1 MFLSG
6 YGPVLLSGT
15 WMTIQLALLSL
26 VLSIIIGLFGASA
39 KLSRI
44 QILRHVATLYTTLI
58 RSVPDLVIMLLLFYS
73 LQLGLNSITESIHME
88 QIDINPFVAGVITL
102 AFIYGAYFTETFRGA
117 FQAVP
122 KGQLEAAYAYGMTPF
137 QVFRRV
143 LFPQM
148 MRFALPGIG
157 NNWQV
162 LIKATALV
170 SLIGLTDIVK
180 ITQDAG
186 RSSMQVFYFSI
197 VAAIIY
203 LAITT
208 LFEFNSHVAGTSL
221 FCWCEKGTTMIE
233 IIQQY
238 WQSYL
243 WTDGFQMTGVAMTA
257 WLLVLS
263 IAIGFVLAVPL
274 SIARVSEH
282 AFVRGPVWFFT
293 YIFRGTPYMCS
304 Y

>member
-1 MFLSG
+1 MFFSG
-6 YGPVLLSGT
+6 FGPLLLSGT

-26 VLSIIIGLFGASA
+26 LLSVIIGLIGASS
-39 KLSRI
+39 KLSSI
-44 QILRHVATLYTTLI
+44 KILRYIATAYTTLI

-73 LQLGLNSITESIHME
+73 LQLGLNQITEALQMD

-117 FQAVP
+117 FQSVP
-122 KGQLEAAYAYGMTPF
+122 KGQIEAAMAYGMTPW
-137 QVFRRV
+137 QVFYRI

-170 SLIGLTDIVK
+170 SIIGLTDIVK

-186 RSSMQVFYFSI
+186 RSTMQLFFFSI
-197 VAAIIY
+197 VAAAIY

-208 LFEFNSHVAGTSL
+208 VSNLILMWLERRYSAGVR
-221 FCWCEKGTTMIE
+221 KG
-233 IIQQY
+233 Q
-238 WQSYL
+238 L
-243 WTDGFQMTGVAMTA
+243 
-257 WLLVLS
+257 
-263 IAIGFVLAVPL
+263 
-274 SIARVSEH
+274 
-282 AFVRGPVWFFT
+282 
-293 YIFRGTPYMCS
+293 
-304 Y
+304 

>member
-1 MFLSG
+1 MFFSG
-6 YGPVLLSGT
+6 FGPLLLSGT

-26 VLSIIIGLFGASA
+26 LLSVIIGLIGASS
-39 KLSRI
+39 KLSSIR
-44 QILRHVATLYTTLI
+44 ILRYITAYTTLI

-73 LQLGLNSITESIHME
+73 LQLGLNQITEALQMD

-117 FQAVP
+117 FQSVP
-122 KGQLEAAYAYGMTPF
+122 RGQIEAAMAYGMTPW
-137 QVFRRV
+137 QVFHRV

-170 SLIGLTDIVK
+170 SIIGLTDIVK

-186 RSSMQVFYFSI
+186 RSTMQLFFFSI
-197 VAAIIY
+197 VAAAIY

-208 LFEFNSHVAGTSL
+208 VSNLILIWLERHYSAGVR
-221 FCWCEKGTTMIE
+221 KG
-233 IIQQY
+233 Q
-238 WQSYL
+238 L
-243 WTDGFQMTGVAMTA
+243 
-257 WLLVLS
+257 
-263 IAIGFVLAVPL
+263 
-274 SIARVSEH
+274 
-282 AFVRGPVWFFT
+282 
-293 YIFRGTPYMCS
+293 
-304 Y
+304 

>member
-6 YGPVLLSGT
+6 YGPLLLSGT
-15 WMTIQLALLSL
+15 WMTLQLALLSL
-26 VLSIIIGLFGASA
+26 LLSVIIGLIGASS
-39 KLSRI
+39 KLSSFKA
-44 QILRHVATLYTTLI
+44 LRYIATAYTTLI

-73 LQLGLNSITESIHME
+73 LQSGLNQITESLQMD

-117 FQAVP
+117 FQSVP
-122 KGQLEAAYAYGMTPF
+122 TGQIEAAMAYGMTPW

-170 SLIGLTDIVK
+170 SIIGLTDIVK

-186 RSSMQVFYFSI
+186 RSTMQLFFFSI
-197 VAAIIY
+197 VAAAIY

-208 LFEFNSHVAGTSL
+208 VSNLILMWLERRYSAGVR
-221 FCWCEKGTTMIE
+221 KG
-233 IIQQY
+233 Q
-238 WQSYL
+238 L
-243 WTDGFQMTGVAMTA
+243 
-257 WLLVLS
+257 
-263 IAIGFVLAVPL
+263 
-274 SIARVSEH
+274 
-282 AFVRGPVWFFT
+282 
-293 YIFRGTPYMCS
+293 
-304 Y
+304 

>member
-1 MFLSG
+1 MSFSG
-6 YGPVLLSGT
+6 YGPLLLSGT

-26 VLSIIIGLFGASA
+26 LLSVIIGLIGASS
-39 KLSRI
+39 KLSNI
-44 QILRHVATLYTTLI
+44 KALRYIATAYTTLI

-73 LQLGLNSITESIHME
+73 LQLGLNQITEALQMD

-117 FQAVP
+117 FQSVP
-122 KGQLEAAYAYGMTPF
+122 KGQIEAAMAYGMTPW
-137 QVFRRV
+137 QVFHRV

-170 SLIGLTDIVK
+170 SIIGLTDIVK

-186 RSSMQVFYFSI
+186 RSTMQLFFFSI
-197 VAAIIY
+197 VAAAIY

-208 LFEFNSHVAGTSL
+208 VSNLILMWLERHYSAGVR
-221 FCWCEKGTTMIE
+221 KG
-233 IIQQY
+233 
-238 WQSYL
+238 
-243 WTDGFQMTGVAMTA
+243 
-257 WLLVLS
+257 LL
-263 IAIGFVLAVPL
+263 
-274 SIARVSEH
+274 
-282 AFVRGPVWFFT
+282 
-293 YIFRGTPYMCS
+293 
-304 Y
+304 

>member
-6 YGPVLLSGT
+6 YGPLLLSGT
-15 WMTIQLALLSL
+15 WMTLQLALLSL
-26 VLSIIIGLFGASA
+26 LLSVIIGLIGASS
-39 KLSRI
+39 KLSSFKA
-44 QILRHVATLYTTLI
+44 LRYIATAYTTLI
-58 RSVPDLVIMLLLFYS
+58 RSVPDLVIILLLFYS
-73 LQLGLNSITESIHME
+73 LQLGLNQITESLQMD

-117 FQAVP
+117 FQSVP
-122 KGQLEAAYAYGMTPF
+122 TGQIEAAMAYGMTPW

-170 SLIGLTDIVK
+170 SIIGLTDIVK

-186 RSSMQVFYFSI
+186 RSTMQLFFFSI
-197 VAAIIY
+197 VAAAIY

-208 LFEFNSHVAGTSL
+208 VSNLILMWLERRYSAGVR
-221 FCWCEKGTTMIE
+221 KG
-233 IIQQY
+233 Q
-238 WQSYL
+238 L
-243 WTDGFQMTGVAMTA
+243 
-257 WLLVLS
+257 
-263 IAIGFVLAVPL
+263 
-274 SIARVSEH
+274 
-282 AFVRGPVWFFT
+282 
-293 YIFRGTPYMCS
+293 
-304 Y
+304 

>member
-6 YGPVLLSGT
+6 YGPVLLEGT

-26 VLSIIIGLFGASA
+26 LLSIVIGLIGASS
-39 KLSRI
+39 KLSSLKIVRNI
-44 QILRHVATLYTTLI
+44 ATAYTTLI
-58 RSVPDLVIMLLLFYS
+58 RSVPDLVIMLLMFYS
-73 LQLGLNSITESIHME
+73 LQLGLNSITESLNMD

-102 AFIYGAYFTETFRGA
+102 GFIYGAYFTETFRGA

-122 KGQLEAAYAYGMTPF
+122 KGQMEAAFAYGMTPL

-186 RSSMQVFYFSI
+186 RSTMQVFYFS
-197 VAAIIY
+197 VLAAAIY

-208 LFEFNSHVAGTSL
+208 VSN
-221 FCWCEKGTTMIE
+221 
-233 IIQQY
+233 
-238 WQSYL
+238 
-243 WTDGFQMTGVAMTA
+243 
-257 WLLVLS
+257 LVLMWLERRYS
-263 IAIGFVLAVPL
+263 AGVKKGQL
-274 SIARVSEH
+274 
-282 AFVRGPVWFFT
+282 
-293 YIFRGTPYMCS
+293 
-304 Y
+304 

>member
-6 YGPVLLSGT
+6 YGPLLLSGT

-26 VLSIIIGLFGASA
+26 LLSVIIGLICASS
-39 KLSRI
+39 KLSNI
-44 QILRHVATLYTTLI
+44 KALRYIATAYTTLI

-73 LQLGLNSITESIHME
+73 LQLGLNQITEALQMD

-117 FQAVP
+117 FQSVP
-122 KGQLEAAYAYGMTPF
+122 TGQIEAAKAYGMTPW

-170 SLIGLTDIVK
+170 SIIGLTDIVK

-186 RSSMQVFYFSI
+186 RSTMQLFFFSI
-197 VAAIIY
+197 VAAAIY

-208 LFEFNSHVAGTSL
+208 VSNLILMWLERRYSAGVR
-221 FCWCEKGTTMIE
+221 KG
-233 IIQQY
+233 Q
-238 WQSYL
+238 L
-243 WTDGFQMTGVAMTA
+243 
-257 WLLVLS
+257 
-263 IAIGFVLAVPL
+263 
-274 SIARVSEH
+274 
-282 AFVRGPVWFFT
+282 
-293 YIFRGTPYMCS
+293 
-304 Y
+304 

>member
-1 MFLSG
+1 MSFSG
-6 YGPVLLSGT
+6 YGPLLLSGT

-26 VLSIIIGLFGASA
+26 LLSVIIGLIGASS
-39 KLSRI
+39 KLSNI
-44 QILRHVATLYTTLI
+44 KALRYIATGYTTLI

-73 LQLGLNSITESIHME
+73 LQLGLNQITEALQMD

-102 AFIYGAYFTETFRGA
+102 AFIYGAYFTENFRGA
-117 FQAVP
+117 FQSVP
-122 KGQLEAAYAYGMTPF
+122 TGQIEAAMAYGMTPW

-170 SLIGLTDIVK
+170 SIIGLTDIVK

-186 RSSMQVFYFSI
+186 RSTMQLFFFSI
-197 VAAIIY
+197 VAAAIY

-208 LFEFNSHVAGTSL
+208 VSNLILMWLERRYSAGVR
-221 FCWCEKGTTMIE
+221 KG
-233 IIQQY
+233 Q
-238 WQSYL
+238 L
-243 WTDGFQMTGVAMTA
+243 
-257 WLLVLS
+257 
-263 IAIGFVLAVPL
+263 
-274 SIARVSEH
+274 
-282 AFVRGPVWFFT
+282 
-293 YIFRGTPYMCS
+293 
-304 Y
+304 

>member
-6 YGPVLLSGT
+6 YGPLLLSGT

-26 VLSIIIGLFGASA
+26 LLSVIIGLIGASS
-39 KLSRI
+39 KLSNI
-44 QILRHVATLYTTLI
+44 KALRYIATAYTTLI

-73 LQLGLNSITESIHME
+73 LQLGLNQITEALQMD

-117 FQAVP
+117 FQSVP
-122 KGQLEAAYAYGMTPF
+122 MGQIEAAMAYGMTPW

-170 SLIGLTDIVK
+170 SIIGLTDIVK

-186 RSSMQVFYFSI
+186 RSTMQLFFFSI
-197 VAAIIY
+197 VAAAIY

-208 LFEFNSHVAGTSL
+208 VSNLILMWLERRYSAGVR
-221 FCWCEKGTTMIE
+221 KG
-233 IIQQY
+233 Q
-238 WQSYL
+238 L
-243 WTDGFQMTGVAMTA
+243 
-257 WLLVLS
+257 
-263 IAIGFVLAVPL
+263 
-274 SIARVSEH
+274 
-282 AFVRGPVWFFT
+282 
-293 YIFRGTPYMCS
+293 
-304 Y
+304 

>member
-1 MFLSG
+1 MSFSG
-6 YGPVLLSGT
+6 YGPLLLSGT

-26 VLSIIIGLFGASA
+26 LLSVIIGLIGASS
-39 KLSRI
+39 KLSNI
-44 QILRHVATLYTTLI
+44 KALRYIATAYTTLI

-73 LQLGLNSITESIHME
+73 LQLGLNQITEALQMD

-117 FQAVP
+117 FQSVP
-122 KGQLEAAYAYGMTPF
+122 RGQIEAAMAYGMTPW
-137 QVFRRV
+137 QVFHRV

-170 SLIGLTDIVK
+170 SIIGLTDIVK

-186 RSSMQVFYFSI
+186 RSTMQLFFFSI
-197 VAAIIY
+197 VAAAIY

-208 LFEFNSHVAGTSL
+208 VSNLIIIWLERHYSAGVR
-221 FCWCEKGTTMIE
+221 KG
-233 IIQQY
+233 Q
-238 WQSYL
+238 L
-243 WTDGFQMTGVAMTA
+243 
-257 WLLVLS
+257 
-263 IAIGFVLAVPL
+263 
-274 SIARVSEH
+274 
-282 AFVRGPVWFFT
+282 
-293 YIFRGTPYMCS
+293 
-304 Y
+304 

>member
-1 MFLSG
+1 MSFSS
-6 YGPVLLSGT
+6 YGPLLLSGT

-26 VLSIIIGLFGASA
+26 LLSVIIGLIGASS
-39 KLSRI
+39 KLSNI
-44 QILRHVATLYTTLI
+44 KALRYIATAYTTLI

-73 LQLGLNSITESIHME
+73 LQLGLNQITEALQMD

-117 FQAVP
+117 FQSVP
-122 KGQLEAAYAYGMTPF
+122 RGQIEAAMAYGMTPW
-137 QVFRRV
+137 QVFHRV

-170 SLIGLTDIVK
+170 SIIGLTDIVK

-186 RSSMQVFYFSI
+186 RSTMQLFFFSI
-197 VAAIIY
+197 VAAAIY

-208 LFEFNSHVAGTSL
+208 VSNLILIWLERHYSAGVR
-221 FCWCEKGTTMIE
+221 KG
-233 IIQQY
+233 Q
-238 WQSYL
+238 L
-243 WTDGFQMTGVAMTA
+243 
-257 WLLVLS
+257 
-263 IAIGFVLAVPL
+263 
-274 SIARVSEH
+274 
-282 AFVRGPVWFFT
+282 
-293 YIFRGTPYMCS
+293 
-304 Y
+304 

>member
-1 MFLSG
+1 MSFSG
-6 YGPVLLSGT
+6 YGPLLLSGT

-26 VLSIIIGLFGASA
+26 LLSVIIGLIGASS
-39 KLSRI
+39 KLSNI
-44 QILRHVATLYTTLI
+44 KALRYIATAYTTLI

-73 LQLGLNSITESIHME
+73 LQLGLNQITEALQMD

-117 FQAVP
+117 FQSVP
-122 KGQLEAAYAYGMTPF
+122 KGQIEAAMASGMTPW
-137 QVFRRV
+137 QVFHRV

-170 SLIGLTDIVK
+170 SIIGLTDIVK

-186 RSSMQVFYFSI
+186 RSTMQLFFFSI
-197 VAAIIY
+197 IAAAIY

-208 LFEFNSHVAGTSL
+208 VSNLILIWLERHYSAGVR
-221 FCWCEKGTTMIE
+221 KG
-233 IIQQY
+233 Q
-238 WQSYL
+238 L
-243 WTDGFQMTGVAMTA
+243 
-257 WLLVLS
+257 
-263 IAIGFVLAVPL
+263 
-274 SIARVSEH
+274 
-282 AFVRGPVWFFT
+282 
-293 YIFRGTPYMCS
+293 
-304 Y
+304 

>member
-6 YGPVLLSGT
+6 YGPLLLSGT

-26 VLSIIIGLFGASA
+26 LLSIIIGLIGASS
-39 KLSRI
+39 KLSNI
-44 QILRHVATLYTTLI
+44 KALRYIATAYTTLI

-73 LQLGLNSITESIHME
+73 LQLGLNQITEALQMD

-117 FQAVP
+117 FQSVP
-122 KGQLEAAYAYGMTPF
+122 TGQIEAAKAYGMTPW

-170 SLIGLTDIVK
+170 SIIGLTDIVK

-186 RSSMQVFYFSI
+186 RSTMQLFFFSI
-197 VAAIIY
+197 VAAAIY

-208 LFEFNSHVAGTSL
+208 VSNLILMWLERRYSAGVR
-221 FCWCEKGTTMIE
+221 KG
-233 IIQQY
+233 Q
-238 WQSYL
+238 L
-243 WTDGFQMTGVAMTA
+243 
-257 WLLVLS
+257 
-263 IAIGFVLAVPL
+263 
-274 SIARVSEH
+274 
-282 AFVRGPVWFFT
+282 
-293 YIFRGTPYMCS
+293 
-304 Y
+304 

>member
-1 MFLSG
+1 MSFSG
-6 YGPVLLSGT
+6 YGPLLLSGT

-26 VLSIIIGLFGASA
+26 LLSVIIGLIGASS
-39 KLSRI
+39 KLSNI
-44 QILRHVATLYTTLI
+44 KALRYIATGYTTLI

-73 LQLGLNSITESIHME
+73 LQLGLNQITEALQMD

-117 FQAVP
+117 FQSVP
-122 KGQLEAAYAYGMTPF
+122 AEQIEAAMAYGMTPW

-170 SLIGLTDIVK
+170 SIIGLTDIVK

-186 RSSMQVFYFSI
+186 RSTMQLFFFSI
-197 VAAIIY
+197 VAAAIY

-208 LFEFNSHVAGTSL
+208 VSNLILMWLERRYSAGVR
-221 FCWCEKGTTMIE
+221 KG
-233 IIQQY
+233 Q
-238 WQSYL
+238 L
-243 WTDGFQMTGVAMTA
+243 
-257 WLLVLS
+257 
-263 IAIGFVLAVPL
+263 
-274 SIARVSEH
+274 
-282 AFVRGPVWFFT
+282 
-293 YIFRGTPYMCS
+293 
-304 Y
+304 

>member
-1 MFLSG
+1 MFFSG
-6 YGPVLLSGT
+6 YGPLLLSGT

-26 VLSIIIGLFGASA
+26 LLSVIIGLIGASS
-39 KLSRI
+39 KLSSI
-44 QILRHVATLYTTLI
+44 KILRYIATAYTTLI

-73 LQLGLNSITESIHME
+73 LQLGLNQITEALQMD

-117 FQAVP
+117 FQSVP
-122 KGQLEAAYAYGMTPF
+122 KGQIEAAMAYGMTPW
-137 QVFRRV
+137 QVFYRV

-170 SLIGLTDIVK
+170 SIIGLTDIVK

-186 RSSMQVFYFSI
+186 RSTMQLFFFSI
-197 VAAIIY
+197 VAAAIY

-208 LFEFNSHVAGTSL
+208 MSNLILMWLERRYSAGVR
-221 FCWCEKGTTMIE
+221 KG
-233 IIQQY
+233 Q
-238 WQSYL
+238 L
-243 WTDGFQMTGVAMTA
+243 
-257 WLLVLS
+257 
-263 IAIGFVLAVPL
+263 
-274 SIARVSEH
+274 
-282 AFVRGPVWFFT
+282 
-293 YIFRGTPYMCS
+293 
-304 Y
+304 

>member
-1 MFLSG
+1 MSHVFSG
-6 YGPVLLSGT
+6 FGPLLLSGT

-26 VLSIIIGLFGASA
+26 LLSVIIGLIGASS
-39 KLSRI
+39 KLSSIR
-44 QILRHVATLYTTLI
+44 ILRYIATAYTTLI

-73 LQLGLNSITESIHME
+73 LQLGLNQITEALQMD

-117 FQAVP
+117 FQSVP
-122 KGQLEAAYAYGMTPF
+122 KGQIEAAMAYGMTPW
-137 QVFRRV
+137 QVFHRV

-170 SLIGLTDIVK
+170 SIIGLTDIVK

-186 RSSMQVFYFSI
+186 RSTMQLFFFSI
-197 VAAIIY
+197 VAAAIY

-208 LFEFNSHVAGTSL
+208 VSNLILMWLERRYSAGVR
-221 FCWCEKGTTMIE
+221 KG
-233 IIQQY
+233 Q
-238 WQSYL
+238 L
-243 WTDGFQMTGVAMTA
+243 
-257 WLLVLS
+257 
-263 IAIGFVLAVPL
+263 
-274 SIARVSEH
+274 
-282 AFVRGPVWFFT
+282 
-293 YIFRGTPYMCS
+293 
-304 Y
+304 

>member
-1 MFLSG
+1 MFFSG
-6 YGPVLLSGT
+6 YGPLLLSGT

-26 VLSIIIGLFGASA
+26 LLSVIIGLIGASS
-39 KLSRI
+39 KLSNI
-44 QILRHVATLYTTLI
+44 KALRYIATAYTTLI

-73 LQLGLNSITESIHME
+73 LQLGLNQITEALQMD

-117 FQAVP
+117 FQSVP
-122 KGQLEAAYAYGMTPF
+122 RGQIEAAMAYGMTPW
-137 QVFRRV
+137 QVFHRV

-170 SLIGLTDIVK
+170 SIIGLTDIVK

-186 RSSMQVFYFSI
+186 RSTMQLFFFSI
-197 VAAIIY
+197 VAAAIY

-208 LFEFNSHVAGTSL
+208 VSNLILIWLERHYSAGVR
-221 FCWCEKGTTMIE
+221 KG
-233 IIQQY
+233 Q
-238 WQSYL
+238 L
-243 WTDGFQMTGVAMTA
+243 
-257 WLLVLS
+257 
-263 IAIGFVLAVPL
+263 
-274 SIARVSEH
+274 
-282 AFVRGPVWFFT
+282 
-293 YIFRGTPYMCS
+293 
-304 Y
+304 